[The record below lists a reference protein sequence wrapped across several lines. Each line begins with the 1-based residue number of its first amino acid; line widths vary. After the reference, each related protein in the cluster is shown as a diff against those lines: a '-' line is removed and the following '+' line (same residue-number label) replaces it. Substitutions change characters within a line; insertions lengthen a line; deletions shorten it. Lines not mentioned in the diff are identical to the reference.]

1 MQEPSDVSERIMK
14 IDPLIMEAMQI
25 GKLTN
30 KVTSNKLEML
40 KEFQEGS
47 KPEVLVDE
55 ATIAYL
61 QNPNSLFNLTLSKF
75 PKS

>member
-14 IDPLIMEAMQI
+14 IDPMIMEAMKI

-40 KEFQEGS
+40 KDF
-47 KPEVLVDE
+47 
-55 ATIAYL
+55 
-61 QNPNSLFNLTLSKF
+61 
-75 PKS
+75 